1 MALTCGD
8 VGMSE
13 YAVAKS
19 IFLPGARLTP
29 PHPQL
34 NIPPEPAAQGGGR
47 FNAVSASPSGLG
59 DRGRRLWEETLAPGS
74 LTPSHLVLLEEAC
87 RAADRLELLDS
98 ILRLATSSVNP
109 DFKIFHEISG
119 VLAEARQQQGVLK
132 ALLAAIGKAPG
143 VSGQVKDSSAGGA
156 GVSDLTARIAER
168 RREAE
173 G

>member
-1 MALTCGD
+1 
-8 VGMSE
+8 MSS
-13 YAVAKS
+13 V
-19 IFLPGARLTP
+19 
-29 PHPQL
+29 
-34 NIPPEPAAQGGGR
+34 PA
-47 FNAVSASPSGLG
+47 GLG
-59 DRGRRLWEETLAPGS
+59 DRGRRLWEEIPAPGS

-87 RAADRLELLDS
+87 RAADRLEFLDS
-98 ILRLATSSVNP
+98 IVRQATSAVNP

-132 ALLAAIGKAPG
+132 ALLATISKSSVA
-143 VSGQVKDSSAGGA
+143 SSQFKDDSAGGA